1 MSSSDRVAATAICAA
16 ALMSLSLPLWLP
28 VDEAAYRW
36 IQSNRTCAID
46 QASRWIDTGVRIAL
60 GAVIVIGAIAGRE
73 RRPTLATLAL
83 LLAVFLAGS
92 LGVELLKTAIE
103 RLRPSSTPAMVSG
116 NSFPSGHTVSTTMGA
131 VAALLLVRA
140 RRWSR
145 PVEWGLASVAV
156 TCVAAQAVARML
168 TGSHWL
174 SDAITS
180 LFLGVGWMMA
190 ADRMRALP
198 RSVLAGTIGAAAV
211 AFVFFDYAPW
221 ARLHVPSAIEEK
233 RSPIANVEFESAEE
247 RVDLLGG
254 WSEAVPEPI
263 GPVAWAMSPEVG
275 VVLVDES
282 GGGGLLKV
290 TMRPRRGPENRREC
304 TRVVVTVND
313 WSAPEVALTRG
324 WREYHFEPPP
334 GAIGRGPNRITFR
347 ITADDMSVDDP
358 ADGAD
363 RGLVAFRYV
372 RLYPR

>member
-16 ALMSLSLPLWLP
+16 VLMSLSLPLWLP

-46 QASRWIDTGVRIAL
+46 HASRWIDTVVRLAL
-60 GAVIVIGAIAGRE
+60 GAVIVVGVIAGRE
-73 RRPTLATLAL
+73 RRPTLATLVV

-131 VAALLLVRA
+131 VAALLLVRG
-140 RRWSR
+140 RRWPR

-156 TCVAAQAVARML
+156 ACVAAQAVARML

-174 SDAITS
+174 SDAIS
-180 LFLGVGWMMA
+180 SIFLGVGWMTSV
-190 ADRMRALP
+190 DRMRALP
-198 RSVLAGTIGAAAV
+198 GSVLAGTMAVAAV
-211 AFVFFDYAPW
+211 AFVFFDHVPR
-221 ARLHVPSAIEEK
+221 ARLHVPSAIDEA
-233 RSPIANVEFESAEE
+233 RSPIAGVEFGSTAE
-247 RVDLLGG
+247 RADLVGS

-263 GPVAWAMSPEVG
+263 GRVAWAMSPQVA
-275 VVLVDES
+275 VMLID
-282 GGGGLLKV
+282 GGGDGGLLKI

-304 TRVVVTVND
+304 ARVVVTVND

-324 WREYHFEPPP
+324 WREYHFEPPA
-334 GAIGRGPNRITFR
+334 GVIGRGTNRVAFR

-358 ADGAD
+358 ANGAE